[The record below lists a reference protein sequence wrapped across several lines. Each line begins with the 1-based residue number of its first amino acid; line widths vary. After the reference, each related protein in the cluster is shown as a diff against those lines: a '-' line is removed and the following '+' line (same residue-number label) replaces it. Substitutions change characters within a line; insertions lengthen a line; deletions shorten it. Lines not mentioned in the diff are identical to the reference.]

1 MRKPFIRGFP
11 IYALFLANFVYAAQ
25 HGFHWLFYVAAALT
39 LVMLALDILEV
50 ISRHGGR
57 KKKKN

>member
-1 MRKPFIRGFP
+1 MKMRKPFIRGFP

-25 HGFHWLFYVAAALT
+25 HGFHWPFYVAAALT

-50 ISRHGGR
+50 ISRHG
-57 KKKKN
+57 